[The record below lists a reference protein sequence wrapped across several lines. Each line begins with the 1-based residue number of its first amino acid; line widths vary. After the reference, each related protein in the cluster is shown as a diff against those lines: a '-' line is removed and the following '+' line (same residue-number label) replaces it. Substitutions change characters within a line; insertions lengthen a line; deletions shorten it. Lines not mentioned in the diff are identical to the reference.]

1 MIHLLSIHSGLKG
14 EIPEKN
20 VSKDPSMDSISKIYF
35 DLNKLWPKIWE
46 LDLFET
52 LNSYYCSVKGKL
64 AKILQLDYEVSKN
77 GNQT

>member
-35 DLNKLWPKIWE
+35 DLNKL
-46 LDLFET
+46 
-52 LNSYYCSVKGKL
+52 
-64 AKILQLDYEVSKN
+64 
-77 GNQT
+77 